1 MSAPGLLLFSF
12 LVAVLIL
19 LCVSKGFITKPRK
32 PFRTLNFGK
41 LLRWGQDT
49 GLPAQLQT
57 FVTSIRYEQ
66 SPSSA
71 TLFLLIPLTMLMDD
85 PGPGPVGETRANP
98 IRFELN
104 TALLSTA
111 R

>member
-1 MSAPGLLLFSF
+1 MADPELLLFSF

-19 LCVSKGFITKPRK
+19 LCVSKGFRTKPRK

-57 FVTSIRYEQ
+57 FDTRIKYEQ
-66 SPSSA
+66 FPSEA
-71 TLFLLIPLTMLMDD
+71 TLFLLNCLTTLMEETPMGARGKTLPRTEQGFRDPLT
-85 PGPGPVGETRANP
+85 GVTVA
-98 IRFELN
+98 
-104 TALLSTA
+104 
-111 R
+111 